1 METDLDILR
10 HWATRQLG
18 MAVTTIEPARQG
30 GNNRLYC
37 INTSRGR
44 FAMKSYPRSATDL
57 RDRLGAE
64 TAAIRFMSE
73 CGINSALQL
82 HAADPD
88 LGVAIFSWIDGNPVE
103 PIGQPDIDSALNFLR
118 ALHDHRTESAAAEL
132 AWASEACLSGEIL
145 AAQVRR
151 RFEKLAALNDPLLCP
166 LLEDDLWPVLARFEP
181 LVSRDPHI
189 ARVDQTLSPS
199 DFGFHN
205 ALRKA
210 DGGLVFLDFE
220 YFGWDD
226 PVKLTADTILHP
238 GMTLTTEQGTAL
250 KAGLVDLYK
259 SASDFSARLERH
271 FPLYVLRWCAI
282 MLNEFLPAG
291 WARRQQAGA
300 LDHGAAKIRQ
310 LAKVRDFLERH
321 SRALGT

>member
-1 METDLDILR
+1 
-10 HWATRQLG
+10 